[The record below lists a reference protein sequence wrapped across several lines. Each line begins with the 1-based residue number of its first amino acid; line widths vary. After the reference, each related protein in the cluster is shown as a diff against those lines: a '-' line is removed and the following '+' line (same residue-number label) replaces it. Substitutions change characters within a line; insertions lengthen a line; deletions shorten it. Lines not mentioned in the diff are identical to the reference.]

1 MKNVFRK
8 LFGNSSSNSQN
19 ISSYGEDIID
29 EDVPAITEAQETEL
43 KEKLIDAC
51 KNSDAEQV
59 SLIFS
64 AQLNSTKT
72 KLLEIKLAQKDG
84 TPVPL
89 LNWVMNKL
97 AFDDTKSD
105 AYVSIAKTLVINGA
119 DYTLRVGQWG
129 SSPIS
134 SAVFGGYTDIL
145 KSMIE
150 MGADMLNTEKY
161 RSKYED
167 DYIFQTSEKGHLD
180 IVNLFINKGVDIN
193 KTSNSGYTALHS
205 AAFYNRIEVVK
216 FLVSNKANVNLRENG
231 GQTPIS
237 IAANKGF
244 EEIVEIL
251 LKNGADP
258 TIKDNKGYSAIN
270 YATSSVSNILLNNV
284 NTNFL
289 QKLTENIEDKLKSLI
304 NRKDYDPSVTD
315 DYKSKIIIEQLAD
328 DLISC
333 RLQVN
338 PNLLVKIKELFY
350 TEPWLL
356 THLFKYVRWD
366 DMGCKSVG
374 TISLYNQICK
384 INSDY
389 GNWFKKEL
397 ELLN

>member
-1 MKNVFRK
+1 MKNIFRK
-8 LFGNSSSNSQN
+8 LFGNNSQN
-19 ISSYGEDIID
+19 IPTRVEDVID
-29 EDVPAITEAQETEL
+29 EDVQVSTAVQETEL
-43 KEKLIDAC
+43 KEKLIEAC

-59 SLIFS
+59 SLVFNT
-64 AQLNSTKT
+64 QPKLPKN
-72 KLLEIKLAQKDG
+72 KLLEIKLPQRDG
-84 TPVPL
+84 TIVPL

-97 AFDDTKSD
+97 SFDDTKSD
-105 AYVSIAKTLVINGA
+105 AYVSIAKTLVTNGA
-119 DYTLRVGQWG
+119 DYTLSVGQWG

-150 MGADMLNTEKY
+150 MGADMLNTDKY
-161 RSKYED
+161 RKEYTD
-167 DYIFQTSEKGHLD
+167 DYIFKASENGHLD
-180 IVNLFINKGVDIN
+180 IVDLCINKGVDIN

-205 AAFYNRIEVVK
+205 AALYNRIEVVK

-289 QKLTENIEDKLKSLI
+289 QKLIENIEDKLKSLI
-304 NRKDYDPSVTD
+304 KRKDYDPSVTD
-315 DYKSKIIIEQLAD
+315 DYESKIIIEQLAD

-333 RLQVN
+333 RLQGN
-338 PNLLVKIKELFY
+338 PDLLIKIKELFN

-356 THLFKYVRWD
+356 THLYKYVRWD